1 MGEWKNQ
8 RTCHAAA
15 ARPATYSHTQ
25 EHIHIRKKT
34 YSYTQD
40 HIQSH
45 THKVIR
51 IRRSTFTYTKMHT
64 IYKKNITFTY
74 GKSPRKHIHLRLPK
88 VPEPP
93 TSFQSIESSRICLYH
108 HLEDCGTSWTVQKLL
123 EQQLL
128 QTLMQSSPLVSS
140 LNCFLL
146 HHLHHWVPFGQCW

>member
-1 MGEWKNQ
+1 VSGKIREHATQ
-8 RTCHAAA
+8 RAHHQ
-15 ARPATYSHTQ
+15 P
-25 EHIHIRKKT
+25 HIHIRKSIFIYGRRHIHIRRTIYNHIHTKSFA
-34 YSYTQD
+34 YAGAHS
-40 HIQSH
+40 HIQ
-45 THKVIR
+45 
-51 IRRSTFTYTKMHT
+51 KMHT